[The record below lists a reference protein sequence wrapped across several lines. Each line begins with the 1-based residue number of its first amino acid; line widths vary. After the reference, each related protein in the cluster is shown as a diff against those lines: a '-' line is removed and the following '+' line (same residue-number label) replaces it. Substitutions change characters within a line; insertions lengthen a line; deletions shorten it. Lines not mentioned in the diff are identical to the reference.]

1 MKAHESYAPVMLGR
15 AMIAAAIVLVI
26 LLAPIIA
33 HYWK

>member
-1 MKAHESYAPVMLGR
+1 MLGR

>member
-1 MKAHESYAPVMLGR
+1 MMLGR
-15 AMIAAAIVLVI
+15 AMIAAAIVLFI